1 MTQYELDLQYA
12 KDMVRVRNALHDG
25 TIDPD
30 AVTITLSHGDELK
43 YQITVDD
50 MVGVFATIG
59 CNDEFGR
66 QDSYVSKKWLHDI
79 HSNEVE
85 LHRNELH
92 WNESAFPPY
101 KRNSEWSSLQI
112 QSGYDE
118 GMYFQ
123 DSLIYDNTVLRN
135 IVLINYLYANPLPK
149 PYDKFIFNLS
159 YFELVLNVL
168 DRKTT

>member
-30 AVTITLSHGDELK
+30 AVTITLSNADELK
-43 YQITVDD
+43 YQITVNET
-50 MVGVFATIG
+50 VRVFATIG

-66 QDSYVSKKWLHDI
+66 EYSYVSKKWLHDI

-85 LHRNELH
+85 LH
-92 WNESAFPPY
+92 WNESVFPPS
-101 KRNSEWSSLQI
+101 KRNSEWSSIPI

-123 DSLIYDNTVLRN
+123 DSLIYNNTVLRN